1 MPNISSETLFHFTR
15 TFENLKGILKNEF
28 HPRYSPEILEFKG
41 KNVGEFAYP
50 MVCFCDIPLSQVKE
64 HLKTYGNYGIGM
76 SREWVVSNGLNPVLY
91 LKKGSRLSDSVRIM
105 LECVQSLKA
114 AEDPIAGGIKSGLL
128 NVLRHVKPFEGRSS
142 KTGTIVKF
150 YDEREWRYA
159 PVFYKDENGKHGLM
173 KQLQKKE
180 YDNENMRIIE
190 DFILEQIKLK
200 FAPANI
206 RYIIVEK
213 EHEIL
218 EMVDYLHYV
227 KSPKYDEDS
236 IKILTSRIITSEQ
249 IKKDF

>member
-1 MPNISSETLFHFTR
+1 
-15 TFENLKGILKNEF
+15 
-28 HPRYSPEILEFKG
+28 
-41 KNVGEFAYP
+41 
-50 MVCFCDIPLSQVKE
+50 
-64 HLKTYGNYGIGM
+64 
-76 SREWVVSNGLNPVLY
+76 
-91 LKKGSRLSDSVRIM
+91 M